1 MMGHEHHTGERG
13 GGGGYFVP
21 RPRVTDAV
29 GESLRYA
36 YAETRRV
43 PEEIARILAQLD
55 RPTPQQ

>member
-13 GGGGYFVP
+13 GGGYYVP

-43 PEEIARILAQLD
+43 PDELARILAQLD
-55 RPTPQQ
+55 RLTTQH